1 MKEALHGKECF
12 VVKRCL
18 KLINSRLD
26 SIMKQKGCD
35 ASNMFDEEL
44 GQDEQEFSDDDAEK
58 AVVLFPELVLSEL
71 DHGRAMEDLRA
82 LVAMEKS
89 KPFFFK
95 KSSDPADVIGSG
107 GEIWMVEDFL
117 LERDGGLDAVDSELP
132 KGALH
137 PCDGDLAGGSGDD

>member
-44 GQDEQEFSDDDAEK
+44 G
-58 AVVLFPELVLSEL
+58 
-71 DHGRAMEDLRA
+71 
-82 LVAMEKS
+82 
-89 KPFFFK
+89 
-95 KSSDPADVIGSG
+95 
-107 GEIWMVEDFL
+107 
-117 LERDGGLDAVDSELP
+117 
-132 KGALH
+132 
-137 PCDGDLAGGSGDD
+137 

>member
-58 AVVLFPELVLSEL
+58 E
-71 DHGRAMEDLRA
+71 
-82 LVAMEKS
+82 
-89 KPFFFK
+89 FK
-95 KSSDPADVIGSG
+95 RLKKQKKRG
-107 GEIWMVEDFL
+107 DF
-117 LERDGGLDAVDSELP
+117 EEGELP
-132 KGALH
+132 DQVVGKKRNYANTQEFH
-137 PCDGDLAGGSGDD
+137 QSAKRS